1 MLSDNIFTA
10 PSFEL
15 HGRRLLKAQGVM
27 TLVEYTNEKVTML
40 CRSSRISI
48 RGTELQV
55 AMLSQN
61 RAVITGLIN
70 GIEFF

>member
-1 MLSDNIFTA
+1 MAENIFTA

-27 TLVEYTNEKVTML
+27 TLVEYTEEKVTML

-48 RGTELQV
+48 RGTDLQV
-55 AMLSQN
+55 AMLAHD
-61 RAVITGLIN
+61 RAVITGQIN
-70 GIEFF
+70 GLEFF